1 VLETPPECEPETAR
15 ADFEEGHSLNR
26 EDNVRSAVSSSP
38 SHRKGYVLGTQVRG
52 ETAPLRRPRAL
63 ALDRRGQPSCQGPP
77 ATRQGPRQDQ
87 PQLMFKSSRLYINTL
102 QCTID
107 ENLHPYSCTFNRMFS
122 SLLFKFSDKAYLFEL
137 LSVRCVR
144 HRSARVPFPF
154 LRRVNVDCE
163 R

>member
-1 VLETPPECEPETAR
+1 MSRRLPGSDPAAAPTCDVNSPE
-15 ADFEEGHSLNR
+15 
-26 EDNVRSAVSSSP
+26 
-38 SHRKGYVLGTQVRG
+38 
-52 ETAPLRRPRAL
+52 
-63 ALDRRGQPSCQGPP
+63 
-77 ATRQGPRQDQ
+77 
-87 PQLMFKSSRLYINTL
+87 
-102 QCTID
+102 CTID
-107 ENLHPYSCTFNRMFS
+107 ENLHLYSCTFNRMFS